1 MSGPVTGPVT
11 GGLWAHGGTYE
22 TWAAFL
28 ADWAAGSGGAARTH
42 APSGTHA
49 TSGGRSD
56 GAGLPPLRQE
66 DFAADTW
73 DRLRL
78 RLTDALSA
86 RLQRCADALAA
97 ALGEA
102 ADEFSVGRALAQARS
117 GLHPVRALA
126 NHPALPED
134 LRPRLLKMVDDATRS
149 LQQDLERA
157 VESMVSEGGDPRRIE
172 ARRRTLRDNPLTAV
186 TSAPPPVP
194 TADPPV
200 STARPAATGGWSYDP
215 TATGRRR
222 VTPP

>member
-1 MSGPVTGPVT
+1 MTGS
-11 GGLWAHGGTYE
+11 LWAHGGTYE

-28 ADWAAGSGGAARTH
+28 TDWAA
-42 APSGTHA
+42 
-49 TSGGRSD
+49 GGRSD
-56 GAGLPPLRQE
+56 GAGLPALRQE

-86 RLQRCADALAA
+86 RLQRCADALGT

-126 NHPALPED
+126 THPGLPED
-134 LRPRLLKMVDDATRS
+134 LRPQLLKMVDDATRS

-157 VESMVSEGGDPRRIE
+157 VESMVSEGGDPRRVE

-194 TADPPV
+194 A
-200 STARPAATGGWSYDP
+200 AEPAATGGWSYDP

>member
-1 MSGPVTGPVT
+1 MTGS
-11 GGLWAHGGTYE
+11 LWAHGGTYE

-28 ADWAAGSGGAARTH
+28 TDWAA
-42 APSGTHA
+42 
-49 TSGGRSD
+49 GGRSD
-56 GAGLPPLRQE
+56 GVGLPALRQE
-66 DFAADTW
+66 DFATDTW
-73 DRLRL
+73 ERLRL

-86 RLQRCADALAA
+86 RLQRCADALGA

-117 GLHPVRALA
+117 GLRPVRALA
-126 NHPALPED
+126 THPGLPED

-157 VESMVSEGGDPRRIE
+157 VETMVSEGGDPRRVE

-194 TADPPV
+194 TGE
-200 STARPAATGGWSYDP
+200 PAATGGWSYDP

>member
-1 MSGPVTGPVT
+1 MT

-28 ADWAAGSGGAARTH
+28 TEWAA
-42 APSGTHA
+42 
-49 TSGGRSD
+49 GGRSD
-56 GAGLPPLRQE
+56 GAGLPALRQE

-78 RLTDALSA
+78 RLTDALSG

-97 ALGEA
+97 ALGET
-102 ADEFSVGRALAQARS
+102 ADEFSVGRALEQARS

-134 LRPRLLKMVDDATRS
+134 LRPRLLKMVDDATCS

-157 VESMVSEGGDPRRIE
+157 VEGMVAEGGDPRRVE
-172 ARRRTLRDNPLTAV
+172 ARRRTVRDNPLTAV

-194 TADPPV
+194 AGE
-200 STARPAATGGWSYDP
+200 PAATGGWSYDP

>member
-1 MSGPVTGPVT
+1 MTGS
-11 GGLWAHGGTYE
+11 LWAHGGTYE

-28 ADWAAGSGGAARTH
+28 TGWAD
-42 APSGTHA
+42 
-49 TSGGRSD
+49 GGRSD
-56 GAGLPPLRQE
+56 GAGLPALRQE

-86 RLQRCADALAA
+86 RLQRCADALGT

-126 NHPALPED
+126 THPGLPED
-134 LRPRLLKMVDDATRS
+134 LRPQLLKMVDDATRT

-157 VESMVSEGGDPRRIE
+157 VESMVSEGGDPRRVE

-186 TSAPPPVP
+186 TSAPPPAP
-194 TADPPV
+194 A
-200 STARPAATGGWSYDP
+200 AEPAATGGWSYDP

>member
-1 MSGPVTGPVT
+1 MTGS
-11 GGLWAHGGTYE
+11 LWAHGGTYE

-28 ADWAAGSGGAARTH
+28 TEWAAGTDAAAGTEGASGV
-42 APSGTHA
+42 
-49 TSGGRSD
+49 RSD
-56 GAGLPPLRQE
+56 GAGLPALRQE

-86 RLQRCADALAA
+86 RLQLCADALAG
-97 ALGEA
+97 ALREA

-126 NHPALPED
+126 NHPGLPED
-134 LRPRLLKMVDDATRS
+134 LRPQLLKMVDDATRS

-157 VESMVSEGGDPRRIE
+157 VESMVSEGGDPRHVE

-186 TSAPPPVP
+186 KRSTPSGSPGGRTSGCG
-194 TADPPV
+194 
-200 STARPAATGGWSYDP
+200 RPSA
-215 TATGRRR
+215 
-222 VTPP
+222 

>member
-1 MSGPVTGPVT
+1 MTGS
-11 GGLWAHGGTYE
+11 LWAHGGTYE

-28 ADWAAGSGGAARTH
+28 TAWASGTDAATGTEGASGG
-42 APSGTHA
+42 G
-49 TSGGRSD
+49 SD
-56 GAGLPPLRQE
+56 GAGLPAAGLPALRQE

-73 DRLRL
+73 DRLRR

-86 RLQRCADALAA
+86 RLQLCADALTG

-126 NHPALPED
+126 NHPGLPED
-134 LRPRLLKMVDDATRS
+134 LRPQLLKMVDDATRS
-149 LQQDLERA
+149 LQRDLERA
-157 VESMVSEGGDPRRIE
+157 VESMVAEGGDPRHIE

-194 TADPPV
+194 TA
-200 STARPAATGGWSYDP
+200 RHEATGGWSYNP